1 MDFFMDFITE
11 PDDNGHVWCIQKGDD
26 KNVRMVLQQSGDHTW
41 IEIDALTKY
50 PWYASL
56 IEWLSG

>member
-1 MDFFMDFITE
+1 MDFITE
-11 PDDNGHVWCIQKGDD
+11 PDEDGFVWRIQKGND

-50 PWYASL
+50 PWYNSL

>member
-1 MDFFMDFITE
+1 MDFITE
-11 PDDNGHVWCIQKGDD
+11 PDENGFVWRIQRSDD
-26 KNVRMVLQQSGDHTW
+26 KHVRMVLQQSGDHTW

-50 PWYASL
+50 PWYNSL